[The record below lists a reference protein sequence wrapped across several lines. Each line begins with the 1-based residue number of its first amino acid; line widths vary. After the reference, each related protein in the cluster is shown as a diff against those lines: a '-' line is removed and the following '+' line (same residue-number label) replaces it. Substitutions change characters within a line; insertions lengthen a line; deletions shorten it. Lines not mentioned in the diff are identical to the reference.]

1 MDINFELYKIFYY
14 CATEKSFSTA
24 AKRLYITQ
32 SAVSQAIK
40 GLEKQLGVSLFI
52 RNARSIQLTKEAE
65 LLYSYVSQAY
75 NYLKT
80 AESKLIEMDDLSAGD
95 IRIGVSDSICK
106 YFLMPYI
113 KKFNQQYPKILV
125 KVINRTTPQLYG
137 VLKDGLADF
146 IIATPPQD
154 NTNYSYKKFASVE
167 DIFVAVPHKYP
178 NLKNSQIS
186 LSELNKYPL
195 ILLDSESS
203 TRKLLN
209 SFFEENGLTCNAE
222 IELESLELVIEFA
235 RIGTGIAYVLRESAQ
250 QYIENSELFE
260 IVPAKKPP
268 KRELGVVTNKKVV
281 PSKAV
286 TTFLESL

>member
-1 MDINFELYKIFYY
+1 MDINFELYKIFYH

-24 AKRLYITQ
+24 AKKLYITQ

-65 LLYSYVSQAY
+65 LLYSYVSQAF

-80 AESKLIEMDDLSAGD
+80 AESKLIEMEDLSAGE

-106 YFLMPYI
+106 YFIMPYI
-113 KKFNQQYPKILV
+113 KKFNQLYPKILV
-125 KVINRTTPQLYG
+125 KVINRTTPQLYE

-146 IIATPPQD
+146 IIATPPKD
-154 NTNYSYKKFASVE
+154 YSAHSYKKFVSVE
-167 DIFVAVPHKYP
+167 DIFVAAPQKYF
-178 NLKNSQIS
+178 NLRERDIS
-186 LSELNKYPL
+186 LEELNNHPL

-209 SFFEENGLTCNAE
+209 SFFEKNGLTCNAE

-250 QYIENSELFE
+250 QYIQTNELFE
-260 IVPAKKPP
+260 VTPTIKPP

-281 PSKAV
+281 PSKAI
-286 TTFLESL
+286 TTFLEAL